1 MSTRRKSI
9 VAGNWKMNLD
19 AAKAR
24 SLTEAVA
31 ARAGEAPNVD
41 LVLCPPALYAT
52 TVAAALGLAAGNSPS
67 GVAPS
72 GVALGGQNAH
82 DKESGAF
89 TGEVAP
95 GMLRDIGSRY
105 CILGHSERRTLFGE
119 TDATVNAKVKAV
131 LAAGLTPIVCVGES
145 LEERESGR
153 TEAVV
158 TEQVLGSLAGISAD
172 DLAKIVVAYEPVW
185 AIGTGKVATPQQAQ
199 DVHALVRSLLARLSS
214 PTVADKVRI
223 QYGGSVKPDNAAELA
238 ACPDIDGA
246 LVGGASLKADD
257 FLAIAK
263 AFG

>member
-1 MSTRRKSI
+1 M
-9 VAGNWKMNLD
+9 
-19 AAKAR
+19 
-24 SLTEAVA
+24 
-31 ARAGEAPNVD
+31 
-41 LVLCPPALYAT
+41 
-52 TVAAALGLAAGNSPS
+52 AAALGLAAGNSPS
-67 GVAPS
+67 GVAPSGVALS

-119 TDATVNAKVKAV
+119 TDSTVNAKVKAV
-131 LAAGLTPIVCVGES
+131 LATGLIPIVCVGES

-153 TEAVV
+153 TEGVV

-214 PTVADKVRI
+214 PTVADKIRI